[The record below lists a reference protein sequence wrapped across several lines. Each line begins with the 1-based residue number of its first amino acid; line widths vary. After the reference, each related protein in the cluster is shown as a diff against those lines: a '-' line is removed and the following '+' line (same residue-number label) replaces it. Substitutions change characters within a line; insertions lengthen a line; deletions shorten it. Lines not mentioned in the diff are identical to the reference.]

1 VTQRRDPSLPSY
13 LHTPLGEVVRAW
25 RLERGLTLEDLAAR
39 VGSGMSRGYLSQ
51 LENDKIH
58 TPSEEKLALLA
69 AALSIDPLILVTRA
83 FPTEAHQVHGRVDD
97 SIHPL
102 EDEAPGTVTADVSKL
117 IDLLASLPPSR
128 QQSYIDAL
136 IALIERLAPSE
147 VQTER

>member
-1 VTQRRDPSLPSY
+1 VTQRPDPSLPSY

-25 RLERGLTLEDLAAR
+25 RLERELTLEDLAAR
-39 VGSGMSRGYLSQ
+39 AGSGMSRGYISQ

-69 AALSIDPLILVTRA
+69 AALSIDPLVLVTRS
-83 FPTEAHQVHGRVDD
+83 FPSDEHPVHREFHDGPGPTEDATR
-97 SIHPL
+97 
-102 EDEAPGTVTADVSKL
+102 GTVTANISEL

-136 IALIERLAPSE
+136 IALVERLLPGE
-147 VQTER
+147 VQTDR